1 MNIPPLAVYL
11 VAGRG
16 SRLGDITQDSPK
28 CLVPINKEPLLTRS
42 LHQISALGVKK
53 IIIVVGYKSD
63 VIKEEYQSS
72 FNGMEIC
79 YVFNKDWE
87 TTNNLVSFY
96 LAFPFINSDYILL
109 EGDLIYTGKVI
120 NKMCSTD
127 SMAVSPLKPYMDGTV
142 VTKDDDNYVKMMYLK
157 SSSKRPEKSELL
169 YKTVNI
175 YSFSQSSH
183 EKFIKPGVQ
192 RLVEE
197 GLNQSYYE
205 QAFTTVIEDKSF
217 PIRAITFDD
226 KSWYEIDTEKDLRE
240 AKKIFNK
247 NN

>member
-1 MNIPPLAVYL
+1 
-11 VAGRG
+11 
-16 SRLGDITQDSPK
+16 
-28 CLVPINKEPLLTRS
+28 
-42 LHQISALGVKK
+42 
-53 IIIVVGYKSD
+53 
-63 VIKEEYQSS
+63 
-72 FNGMEIC
+72 
-79 YVFNKDWE
+79 
-87 TTNNLVSFY
+87 
-96 LAFPFINSDYILL
+96 L

-157 SSSKRPEKSELL
+157 SSRKRPEKSELL

>member
-1 MNIPPLAVYL
+1 MSIPPLAVYL

-16 SRLGDITQDSPK
+16 SRLGDITQDTPK
-28 CLVPINKEPLLTRS
+28 CLVSINKEPLLTRS

-53 IIIVVGYKSD
+53 VILVVGYKSD
-63 VIKEEYQSS
+63 VIKKEYQSS

-96 LAFPFINSDYILL
+96 LSIPCINSDYILL
-109 EGDLIYTGKVI
+109 EGDLIYTRKAI
-120 NKMCSTD
+120 SKMCSTD

-142 VTKDDDNYVKMMYLK
+142 VTIDNDNYVKMMYLK
-157 SSSKRPEKSELL
+157 SSSIRPEKTELQ

-175 YSFSQSSH
+175 YCFSQSSH
-183 EKFIKPGVQ
+183 KKFVEPEVQ
-192 RLVEE
+192 RLVEK
-197 GLNQSYYE
+197 GLDQSYYE
-205 QAFTTVIEDKSF
+205 QAFTSMIEDKSF
-217 PIRAITFDD
+217 SIKAVTFEDN
-226 KSWYEIDTEKDLRE
+226 SWYEIDTEKDLIE

-247 NN
+247 K